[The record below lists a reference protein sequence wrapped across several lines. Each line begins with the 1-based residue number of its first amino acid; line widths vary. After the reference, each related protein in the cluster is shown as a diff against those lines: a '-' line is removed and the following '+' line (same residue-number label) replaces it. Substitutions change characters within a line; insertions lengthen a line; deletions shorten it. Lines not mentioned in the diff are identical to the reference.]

1 MELHTAGS
9 DSNSGRTKR
18 NPAPLLGWQILLG
31 GFILGILALR
41 YHVGSAAGLGLLLLL
56 VQFLRQGRPH
66 SVALLIAFLLGLG
79 WAHVRLPEE
88 PASVPD
94 WMVERSKVL
103 VTAHVDK
110 VQSRPG
116 GRVQL
121 YLSEVRCTPQ
131 GGEEELLSGRLLWTW
146 EKPLLWPEAGQS
158 VEGIFRIL
166 PVREFRNPG
175 GFTSEFHLQRE
186 GVFYRT
192 FTFRDKVEV
201 TFSPARAGI
210 RSTLR
215 DRFTGAVTGQGGA
228 ILAAVLLGERYFL
241 SQTTVELMQKSS
253 LSHSLA
259 QSGLHLG
266 LVVTMGLLLAW
277 LAGILW
283 PSLLLVLPRSRLAV
297 LLALPPAIF
306 YVWLGQGSPSLLR
319 AGLMFLFWGLLLFLG
334 RERVLIDGLFM
345 ALTVILL
352 ISPLSAFDLS
362 LQLSAVAVAG
372 ITLFWPIF
380 NGWISR
386 LKATRGGAILF
397 YPLTLLSVS
406 VAANLALLPIMLSAF
421 GFASPHLLL
430 NLVWLPLLGFIVLPL
445 GAVGLGLVFVPGLEG
460 AGAGLLWVSSVTAE
474 GMVGLLAWMNDRE
487 LLPVVW
493 SMRPTWPLCMAYWL
507 MLLFFVVRKRA
518 DRSARN
524 LLLVSIV
531 GLVLSF
537 AAGRVW
543 ESRHD
548 VSLTLLDVGQ
558 GQAALLEVG
567 ARRILIDG
575 GGSFNPEFDF
585 GRAVIGPVL
594 TWGRLPRVEGIVL
607 SHPHSDHLRGLFH
620 PLANFKVGFF
630 AANNDLPAGV
640 DLELLQKSLERGGL
654 AHDRWKAGER
664 IDLGRGLVLEV
675 LHPEQSFRGKGL
687 NDRSLVL
694 RVVKDGNG
702 LILMPG
708 DLEQRGQRH
717 LLGQGIDLSA
727 QVLVLPHHGSKS
739 SLHRD
744 FYQAVGPEV
753 ALCSNGYLNHFLF
766 PHAEVLKELSGLDI
780 PILRT
785 DMEGAITITWSRDGA
800 LSLRTQQRGRIDIK
814 QLKSDQ

>member
-1 MELHTAGS
+1 MQLRPSGS
-9 DSNSGRTKR
+9 ESNSGRIKG
-18 NPAPLLGWQILLG
+18 NPAPLLGWQLLLG

-41 YHVGSAAGLGLLLLL
+41 YHAGSAAGLGLLLLL

-66 SVALLIAFLLGLG
+66 TAALLVAFLFGLG
-79 WAHVRLPEE
+79 WAHVRLPEA
-88 PASVPD
+88 PASVPE
-94 WMVERSKVL
+94 WMIERSKVL
-103 VTAHVDK
+103 VRAHVDK
-110 VQSRPG
+110 VRSRPG

-121 YLSEVRCTPQ
+121 YLSEVRCTSQ
-131 GGEEELLSGRLLWTW
+131 GEEELLSGRLLWTW
-146 EKPLLWPEAGQS
+146 EKPLVWPEAGQS
-158 VEGIFRIL
+158 MEGIFRIL
-166 PVREFRNPG
+166 PVRGYRNPG
-175 GFTSEFHLQRE
+175 GFESEFHLQRE

-215 DRFTGAVTGQGGA
+215 ERLSGAVSGQGGA
-228 ILAAVLLGERYFL
+228 ILAAVLLGERYSL

-266 LVVTMGLLLAW
+266 LVVSMGLLLAW
-277 LAGILW
+277 LTGILW

-297 LLALPPAIF
+297 LLALPLALF

-334 RERVLIDGLFM
+334 RDRVLIDGLFM
-345 ALTVILL
+345 ALAVILL

-372 ITLFWPIF
+372 ITLFWPVF
-380 NGWISR
+380 NGWIWP
-386 LKATRGGAILF
+386 LKGTRGGPVLF
-397 YPLTLLSVS
+397 YPFSLLSVS

-421 GFASPHLLL
+421 GFASPHVFL

-445 GAVGLGLVFVPGLEG
+445 GAVGLGLAFVPGLEG
-460 AGAGLLWVSSVTAE
+460 AGAWLLWVSSVTADW
-474 GMVGLLAWMNDRE
+474 MVGLLAWMNDRE

-507 MLLFFVVRKRA
+507 LLLFFVVRKRA
-518 DRSARN
+518 DRSARK
-524 LLLVSIV
+524 LLLVSIA

-567 ARRILIDG
+567 AGRILIDG

-594 TWGRLPRVEGIVL
+594 TRGRLPRVEGIVL

-630 AANNDLPAGV
+630 AANNDLPEGV
-640 DLELLQKSLERGGL
+640 DLELLQKSLERGGVV
-654 AHDRWKAGER
+654 HGVWQAGER
-664 IDLGRGLVLEV
+664 VDLGKGFVLEV
-675 LHPEQSFRGKGL
+675 LHPEQSFRGKGV

-694 RVVKDGNG
+694 RVVKDGKG
-702 LILMPG
+702 LILIPG
-708 DLEQRGQRH
+708 DVEQRGQGH

-739 SLHRD
+739 SLLRE
-744 FYQAVGPEV
+744 FYQAVRPEV
-753 ALCSNGYLNHFLF
+753 ALCSNGYLNHFRF
-766 PHAEVLKELSGLDI
+766 PHPEVLQTLSELKI
-780 PILRT
+780 PLLRT
-785 DMEGAITITWSRDGA
+785 DLDGAITITWTKDRIS
-800 LSLRTQQRGRIDIK
+800 SSRTQQRGSVDFER
-814 QLKSDQ
+814 LLSDQ